1 MPTLRERRRSSPR
14 AAMHPRDGVPAR
26 QDCAILG
33 HAGPILH
40 RMSAFTPSVLRISF
54 CLSCVLATLGP
65 AAAEQRTASGW
76 LQLERD
82 QRTYRERVAPLDL
95 QEQRELGVIER
106 SQRNDLRALEQRVDR
121 AEQLDRR
128 REAGPDRA
136 RPVPRR
142 DYATQRRRALE
153 QQRLDVQTQQQGLPY
168 GRRPAAPTSGRPVWR
183 W

>member
-1 MPTLRERRRSSPR
+1 M
-14 AAMHPRDGVPAR
+14 
-26 QDCAILG
+26 
-33 HAGPILH
+33 
-40 RMSAFTPSVLRISF
+40 
-54 CLSCVLATLGP
+54 LATLGP
-65 AAAEQRTASGW
+65 LSAAEHWSATGW

-121 AEQLDRR
+121 AERLDRH

-142 DYATQRRRALE
+142 DYGAERRRAL
-153 QQRLDVQTQQQGLPY
+153 QRQRLDVQIQQQGLPY
-168 GRRPAAPTSGRPVWR
+168 GRRPAAPTPPGRPVWR